1 MVKRSVEFCFDLI
14 SPYSWLALTRA
25 AAFAEQ
31 HGVHWRLRPVVYGAI
46 LDATGLIGPGEQPAK
61 RRAMA
66 ADVARWA
73 HALGLRF
80 TGPPAHPFRSLEALR
95 TVCLFA
101 DDPRALALSRAL
113 AGACWED
120 GRDLT
125 DPAVLADVVG
135 SVGLDAGDLRARIGA
150 PAIKA
155 RLRQNTDTALA
166 AGVFGVPTFL
176 VDGQL
181 FWGQDR
187 LAMLADHLAGR
198 LPPVA
203 AAVAAFDARPRG
215 TDRAGAPPQRRS

>member
-1 MVKRSVEFCFDLI
+1 MVTRDVEFCFDLI
-14 SPYSWLALTRA
+14 SPYSWLALARA
-25 AAFAEQ
+25 EAFAEE
-31 HGVHWRLRPVVYGAI
+31 HDVRWLLRPVVYGAI
-46 LDATGLIGPGEQPAK
+46 LDATGLVGPGEQRSK

-66 ADVARWA
+66 ADVARLA
-73 HALGLRF
+73 HGAGLRF

-101 DDPRALALSRAL
+101 SDPRVLLLSRAL

-125 DPAVLADVVG
+125 DVGVLTDIVG
-135 SVGLDAGDLRARIGA
+135 QVGLDAADLATRIGA

-155 RLRQNTDTALA
+155 QLRSNTERAIA

-187 LAMLADHLAGR
+187 LSMLADHLAGR
-198 LPPVA
+198 LPSVD

-215 TDRAGAPPQRRS
+215 IDRANAPRQR